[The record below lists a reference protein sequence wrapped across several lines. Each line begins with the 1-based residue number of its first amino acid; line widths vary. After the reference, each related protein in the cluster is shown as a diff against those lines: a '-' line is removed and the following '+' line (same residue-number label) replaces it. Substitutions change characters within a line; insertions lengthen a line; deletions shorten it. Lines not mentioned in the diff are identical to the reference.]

1 MKYSCR
7 QDGLDSPALSLYGRD
22 ADDDWCAIVI
32 TFGSCRSRGIV
43 FFAKSTGASYYSH
56 LAPLFS
62 LLPFIR
68 GALNSRDV
76 ITTSFQDDCCVE
88 DRNQVV
94 SFYSRIRPDGLD
106 STQISVGCE
115 TLSLFT
121 CALRH
126 SLKART
132 WTRTPSECI
141 HQERRPGKEE

>member
-1 MKYSCR
+1 MSTRRNRFSGSLSLRAGCGWWLMCNCNHFWIVSFSRDRLLR
-7 QDGLDSPALSLYGRD
+7 QEYGRVLLQSPAS
-22 ADDDWCAIVI
+22 
-32 TFGSCRSRGIV
+32 
-43 FFAKSTGASYYSH
+43 
-56 LAPLFS
+56 PFS

-68 GALNSRDV
+68 DALNSRDV